1 LSNDQAQVAQDTQV
15 ELDRA
20 ERRATIRESNQK
32 LDQAVE
38 HLSDVLSHLKI
49 QDNHREFASS
59 LNNLRTT
66 LVIGFTL
73 TWLAL
78 LAFAVLAFVH
88 VRDNA
93 TTATDHKVM
102 HLKIENVEKDIVA
115 IKHKDEL
122 LESKVKEHNSEHK

>member
-1 LSNDQAQVAQDTQV
+1 LSNDQAQVTQDTQV
-15 ELDRA
+15 EMDRA

-93 TTATDHKVM
+93 AQATDHKVYE
-102 HLKIENVEKDIVA
+102 LKLENIEKDIVA